1 MRKCLLS
8 FLAVTSVVS
17 CAWSQTTPAS
27 APPPALAARGPEAV
41 AASDPN
47 KVVAVVNGK
56 QITAKQALDLLKAL
70 TPEER
75 KQREGKLAEILQQL
89 YTQQQL
95 AEQAA
100 KLSLDQQEPWKDRL
114 VLARETVLAQAY
126 VNHLRDEAA
135 KGPAEDPKAYYDTH
149 PDEFDQVKLSG
160 IFVAFNPPGTPASS
174 GAGKTEQ
181 QAQDKANDLEKKLK
195 DGGDFAA
202 LARTDNDN
210 TAIASKGGDLGTVN
224 MGDTQLPPVLRTAIG
239 KLQPGQYSEPIRI
252 SSAYLILKMD
262 SRKKQEFAEV
272 QSTLADKLK
281 NEKSQ
286 SALKA
291 ELDKYKIKV
300 EDQEFF
306 DAPGSRPI
314 PSLQRAPAGA
324 AK

>member
-1 MRKCLLS
+1 MRNCLFS
-8 FLAVTSVVS
+8 FLVVS
-17 CAWSQTTPAS
+17 CAWSQTPAP
-27 APPPALAARGPEAV
+27 APAPAVPPALAARGPEAV

-56 QITAKQALDLLKAL
+56 QITAKQAFDLLKAL

-75 KQREGKLAEILQQL
+75 KQREGKLPDLLQQL

-95 AEQAA
+95 AEQAG
-100 KLSLDQQEPWKDRL
+100 KLNLDQQSPWKDRL
-114 VLARETVLAQAY
+114 VLARDTVLAQAY
-126 VNHLRDEAA
+126 VTHLREEAA
-135 KGPAEDPKAYYDTH
+135 KGPAEDPKAYYDSH

-160 IFVAFNPPGTPASS
+160 IFVGFNPPGTPASN

-210 TAIASKGGDLGTVN
+210 AAISAKGGDLGTYN
-224 MGDTQLPPVLRTAIG
+224 MADTQIPPVLQTAIG
-239 KLQPGQYSEPIRI
+239 KLQAGQYSEPIRVN
-252 SSAYLILKMD
+252 SAYLILKLD
-262 SRKKQEFAEV
+262 SRQKQAFADI
-272 QSTLADKLK
+272 QSSLA
-281 NEKSQ
+281 EK
-286 SALKA
+286 LKA
-291 ELDKYKIKV
+291 EKAQSAVKAEVDKYKIKV

-306 DAPGSRPI
+306 DAPGSRPL
-314 PSLQRAPAGA
+314 PSLQRAPGGA